1 MVDHSAT
8 DKAAIDKSEREE
20 ELLYDKSVGN
30 ISNWYHRPD
39 GFFAQDF
46 RTSLIHHAGLK
57 IERVREEGLTNT
69 DGRSTR
75 LLVEHTTG
83 AQ

>member
-20 ELLYDKSVGN
+20 KLLYDKSVGN
-30 ISNWYHRPD
+30 ISNWYHHPD
-39 GFFAQDF
+39 GFFARDF

-57 IERVREEGLTNT
+57 IERVHEEGLTNT